1 MAIPST
7 VILIGPERAG
17 KSTVGRL
24 LAERLGLP
32 FTDVSK
38 SAAPYYAELGHTQEA
53 VDQAWNE
60 GELEG
65 YLHYQGPFEAHAIER
80 IFQEQPQGVFE
91 LKATQVAFTDN
102 TLSTRVRQALQP
114 YQPIVLLLPS
124 PDVETSVRV
133 LDARGYVF
141 YEGVELTEHFVR
153 HHSNHDLAK
162 IRLYTKGKTPQE
174 SCAELL
180 AQLDPHSPEVFL
192 IGPMGAGK
200 STLGK
205 LLAEQLGRPQVSLD
219 DIRWEYYKEIGYD
232 KAIQRGIKE
241 REGFAGVYR
250 YWKRFEA
257 YAVEQALQDH
267 HGCVMD
273 FGAGHSVQENAADFA
288 RIQAVLAPYP
298 NVVLLLPSPDPDEA
312 IAMLRARTPFKVE
325 DVPFT
330 RYLVTHPAFRK
341 LATQVVYTEEKTVAV
356 ICEEILHEHNATTQ
370 TVTAWLIS
378 TSGRQRSPAG
388 RLSAIN

>member
-1 MAIPST
+1 MATPST
-7 VILIGPERAG
+7 IILIGPERAG

-24 LAERLGLP
+24 LAERLGQP
-32 FTDVSK
+32 FTDVGQR
-38 SAAPYYAELGHTQEA
+38 AAPYYAELQHSQEA

-65 YLHYQGPFEAHAIER
+65 YLRYQAPFEVHAVER

-102 TLSTRVRQALQP
+102 QLFARVQQALLP
-114 YQPIVLLLPS
+114 YRPIVLLLPS
-124 PDVETSVRV
+124 PDVDASVRQ
-133 LDARGYVF
+133 LDERGYVL

-162 IRLYTKGKTPQE
+162 IRLYTQGKTPQE

-180 AQLDPHSPEVFL
+180 TLLDPSSPEVFL

-219 DIRWEYYKEIGYD
+219 TMRWDYYKEIGYD
-232 KAIQRGIKE
+232 RAVQQEIGE

-257 YAVEQALQDH
+257 YAVVRAVQDH

-273 FGAGHSVQENAADFA
+273 FGAGHSVQENDADFA

-298 NVVLLLPSPDPDEA
+298 NVVLLLPSPDLDEA
-312 IAMLRARTPFKVE
+312 ITLLRERTPFKVGG
-325 DVPFT
+325 VPFT
-330 RYLVTHPAFRK
+330 RYLVTHPAFQT
-341 LATQVVYTEEKTVAV
+341 LATQVVYTEGKTPEV
-356 ICEEILHEHNATTQ
+356 ICEEIL
-370 TVTAWLIS
+370 
-378 TSGRQRSPAG
+378 GG
-388 RLSAIN
+388 

>member
-1 MAIPST
+1 MATPST
-7 VILIGPERAG
+7 IILIGPERTG

-24 LAERLGLP
+24 LAEKLGLP
-32 FTDVSK
+32 FADVGK
-38 SAAPYYAELGHTQEA
+38 SAAPYYAELGHSQEA
-53 VDQAWNE
+53 VDQAWNA

-65 YLHYQGPFEAHAIER
+65 YLHYQAPFEAHAIER

-102 TLSTRVRQALQP
+102 ALFARVQQALQP
-114 YQPIVLLLPS
+114 YRPIVLLLPS
-124 PDVETSVRV
+124 PDVDTSVRQ
-133 LDARGYVF
+133 LDERGYVF

-162 IRLYTKGKTPQE
+162 IRLYTQGKTPQE

-180 AQLDPHSPEVFL
+180 ALLDRNSPEVFL

-219 DIRWEYYKEIGYD
+219 DIRWDYYKEIGYD
-232 KAIQRGIKE
+232 QAVQREIRE

-257 YAVEQALQDH
+257 YAVERAVQEH

-273 FGAGHSVQENAADFA
+273 FGAGHSVQENGADFA
-288 RIQAVLAPYP
+288 RIQAVMAPHP
-298 NVVLLLPSPDPDEA
+298 NVVLLLPSPNLDEA
-312 IAMLRARTPFKVE
+312 IRLLREYTPFKVG
-325 DVPFT
+325 DIQFT
-330 RYLVTHPAFRK
+330 RYLVTHPAFQT
-341 LATQVVYTEEKTVAV
+341 LATQVVYTAEKTPATV
-356 ICEEILHEHNATTQ
+356 CEEILNA
-370 TVTAWLIS
+370 
-378 TSGRQRSPAG
+378 
-388 RLSAIN
+388 

>member
-1 MAIPST
+1 MAAPSII
-7 VILIGPERAG
+7 ILIGPERSG

-24 LAERLGLP
+24 LADRLQLT
-32 FTDVSK
+32 FTDVRK
-38 SAAPYYAELGHTQEA
+38 SAAPYYAELGHSQEA
-53 VDQAWNE
+53 VDQAWNDA
-60 GELEG
+60 ELEG
-65 YLHYQGPFEAHAIER
+65 YLRYQGPFEAHAIER
-80 IFQEQPQGVFE
+80 IFQEQPLGVFE
-91 LKATQVAFTDN
+91 LKATQVAFTDH

-124 PDVETSVRV
+124 PAVETSVRQ
-133 LDARGYVF
+133 LDERGYVL

-174 SCAELL
+174 SCTELL
-180 AQLDPHSPEVFL
+180 TLLDPSSPEVFL

-205 LLAEQLGRPQVSLD
+205 LVAEQLGRPQVSLD
-219 DIRWEYYKEIGYD
+219 DIRWDYYKEIGYD
-232 KAIQRGIKE
+232 KTVQREIKE

-257 YAVEQALQDH
+257 YAVERALQDH

-298 NVVLLLPSPDPDEA
+298 NVVLLLPSPDLDEA
-312 IAMLRARTPFKVE
+312 IAILRARTPFKVG
-325 DVPFT
+325 DIPFT
-330 RYLVTHPAFRK
+330 RYLVTHPAFRM
-341 LATQVVYTEEKTVAV
+341 LATQVVYTEGKTVEA
-356 ICEEILHEHNATTQ
+356 ICEEILDQHDRTTQ
-370 TVTAWLIS
+370 TI
-378 TSGRQRSPAG
+378 QP
-388 RLSAIN
+388 

>member
-1 MAIPST
+1 MATPST
-7 VILIGPERAG
+7 IILIGPERTG

-24 LAERLGLP
+24 LAERLGIP
-32 FTDVSK
+32 FIDVGK
-38 SAAPYYAELGHTQEA
+38 SAAPYYAELGHSREA

-65 YLHYQGPFEAHAIER
+65 YLHYQGPFEAHTIER

-91 LKATQVAFTDN
+91 LKASQVAFADN
-102 TLSTRVRQALQP
+102 NLFARVQRALQP
-114 YQPIVLLLPS
+114 YQPIVLLLPA

-133 LDARGYVF
+133 LDERGYVF

-162 IRLYTKGKTPQE
+162 IRLYTQGKTPQE

-180 AQLDPHSPEVFL
+180 ARLDPHSPEVFL

-219 DIRWEYYKEIGYD
+219 EIRWEYYKEIGYD
-232 KAIQRGIKE
+232 QAVQREIGE

-257 YAVEQALQDH
+257 YAVERAVHDH
-267 HGCVMD
+267 HGCIMD
-273 FGAGHSVQENAADFA
+273 FGAGHSIQENEADFA
-288 RIQAVLAPYP
+288 RIQAILAPYP
-298 NVVLLLPSPDPDEA
+298 NVVLLLPSPDLDEA
-312 IAMLRARTPFKVE
+312 IAILRARTPFKVG

-330 RYLVTHPAFRK
+330 RYLVTHPAFPL
-341 LATQVVYTEEKTVAV
+341 LATQVVYTEGKTPAA
-356 ICEEILHEHNATTQ
+356 ICEEL
-370 TVTAWLIS
+370 
-378 TSGRQRSPAG
+378 
-388 RLSAIN
+388 LSA

>member
-1 MAIPST
+1 MATPST

-32 FTDVSK
+32 FIDVGK
-38 SAAPYYAELGHTQEA
+38 DAAPYYAELGHSQEA
-53 VDQAWNE
+53 VERAWEE

-65 YLHYQGPFEAHAIER
+65 YLHYQAPFEAHAVER
-80 IFQEQPQGVFE
+80 ILQEHPQGVFE
-91 LKATQVAFTDN
+91 LKATQVAFSDSQ
-102 TLSTRVRQALQP
+102 LLARVQQALQP
-114 YQPIVLLLPS
+114 YQPIVLLLPA
-124 PDVETSVRV
+124 PEVETAVRL
-133 LDARGYVF
+133 LDERGYVY

-162 IRLYTKGKTPQE
+162 LRLYTQGKTPQE

-180 AQLDPHSPEVFL
+180 AQLDPNSPEVFL

-219 DIRWEYYKEIGYD
+219 DIRWDYYKEIGYD
-232 KAIQRGIKE
+232 KAVQREIRE

-257 YAVEQALQDH
+257 HAVVRAVQEH

-273 FGAGHSVQENAADFA
+273 FGAGHSVQENDADFA

-298 NVVLLLPSPDPDEA
+298 NVVLLLPSPDLDEA
-312 IAMLRARTPFKVE
+312 VRLLREYTPFKI
-325 DVPFT
+325 DGVPFT
-330 RYLVTHPAFRK
+330 RYLVTHPAFRQI
-341 LATQVVYTEEKTVAV
+341 ATQVVYTQEKTPEV
-356 ICEEILHEHNATTQ
+356 ICAEILGE
-370 TVTAWLIS
+370 
-378 TSGRQRSPAG
+378 
-388 RLSAIN
+388 

>member
-7 VILIGPERAG
+7 IILIGPERAG

-24 LAERLGLP
+24 LADRLGMP

-38 SAAPYYAELGHTQEA
+38 SAAPYYDELGHSQEA

-60 GELEG
+60 GGLEG
-65 YLHYQGPFEAHAIER
+65 YLHYQGPFEAHAVER
-80 IFQEQPQGVFE
+80 IFQDQPQGVIE
-91 LKATQVAFTDN
+91 LKATQVAFTDSQ
-102 TLSTRVRQALQP
+102 LFARVQQALQP

-124 PDVETSVRV
+124 PDVEASVRQ
-133 LDARGYVF
+133 LDERGYVR

-162 IRLYTKGKTPQE
+162 IRLYTQGKTPQE

-180 AQLDPHSPEVFL
+180 AQLDRRSPEVFL

-219 DIRWEYYKEIGYD
+219 DIRWDYYKEIGYD
-232 KAIQRGIKE
+232 KAVQREIRE

-257 YAVEQALQDH
+257 YAVERALQDH

-273 FGAGHSVQENAADFA
+273 FGAGHSVQENDADFA
-288 RIQAVLAPYP
+288 RIQTVLAPYP
-298 NVVLLLPSPDPDEA
+298 NVVLLLPSSDLDEA
-312 IAMLRARTPFKVE
+312 IAILRARTPFKVG

-330 RYLVTHPAFRK
+330 RYLVTHPAFRT
-341 LATQVVYTEEKTVAV
+341 LATQVVYTEGKTPEEVRA
-356 ICEEILHEHNATTQ
+356 EILGGG
-370 TVTAWLIS
+370 TVTFPSVEGA
-378 TSGRQRSPAG
+378 PP
-388 RLSAIN
+388 

>member
-1 MAIPST
+1 MATPST

-17 KSTVGRL
+17 KSTIGRL
-24 LAERLGLP
+24 LAERLEVP
-32 FTDVSK
+32 FSDVSK
-38 SAAPYYAELGHTQEA
+38 SAKPYYGELGHSQEA

-80 IFQEQPQGVFE
+80 IFQEEPLGVFE
-91 LKATQVAFTDN
+91 VKATQVAFTDSK
-102 TLSTRVRQALQP
+102 LFARIQGALQP

-133 LDARGYVF
+133 LDERGYVF

-162 IRLYTKGKTPQE
+162 LHLYTHGKTPQE
-174 SCAELL
+174 SCTELL
-180 AQLDPHSPEVFL
+180 ALLDPSSPEIFL

-219 DIRWEYYKEIGYD
+219 DIRWDYYKEIGYD
-232 KAIQRGIKE
+232 KATQREIKE

-257 YAVEQALQDH
+257 YGVERAIHDH

-273 FGAGHSVQENAADFA
+273 FGAGHSVQENEADFA

-298 NVVLLLPSPDPDEA
+298 NVVLLLPSPDLDEA
-312 IAMLRARTPFKVE
+312 IAILRAHTPFKVGN
-325 DVPFT
+325 VPFT
-330 RYLVTHPAFRK
+330 RYLVTHPAFRT
-341 LATQVVYTEEKTVAV
+341 LATQVVYTEGKTAEA
-356 ICEEILHEHNATTQ
+356 ICEEILDEHDSATQ
-370 TVTAWLIS
+370 TI
-378 TSGRQRSPAG
+378 
-388 RLSAIN
+388 RL